1 MTDQTVTDQV
11 MRSLQVLVVDDHAS
25 MRHIVRSLLAQGDI
39 HDVEEASNGEQALE
53 RLLDNRLA
61 EVDVVICDLHM
72 DGMDGLDFCQHVRM
86 NKELGQKHIPII
98 ILTGEKTNMVLETA
112 LQVGATKVLQKPVSA
127 PDLLHE
133 VEGAIGYCGAAA
145 CNPLRDSPDGAR

>member
-1 MTDQTVTDQV
+1 MTDQAAKDQV
-11 MRSLQVLVVDDHAS
+11 MRSLRVLVVDDHAT

-39 HDVEEASNGEQALE
+39 HDVEEAANGEQALE
-53 RLLDNRLA
+53 RLLDPRLD
-61 EVDVVICDLHM
+61 ELDVVICDLHM
-72 DGMDGLDFCQHVRM
+72 DNMDGLDFCQHVRM

-98 ILTGEKTNMVLETA
+98 ILTGEKTDMVLETA

-133 VEGAIGYCGAAA
+133 VGCAIGFYGSTPCAVRDDAA
-145 CNPLRDSPDGAR
+145 DSAR